1 MLPSVNTS
9 RWPFTAPSVP
19 ASTFSAT
26 HGVRNPLIRN
36 FIPVKV
42 KSGAGVTL
50 IWHWLHVNPVCRTN
64 AGTRASA
71 TCATTP
77 SAANTTATLSHRM
90 VASLPSGTLQGTVQH
105 CEQHNLRGCAPG
117 AQPLRP
123 PARFPTCNAIVA
135 GPHKTCQPPVRA
147 GRPHPHPRK
156 DTKPTVEVHCGSR
169 VRATTLRPLQQHY
182 HRYWKFRSQVLPLR
196 QF

>member
-77 SAANTTATLSHRM
+77 SAANTTATLSHRIFCLLNYGYSAGYHPLLLLLLLLLQLLLLLLLLLLARLGGD
-90 VASLPSGTLQGTVQH
+90 VTDQGLDVRRGQLGVVHLDALIFRHQPHRRGIACLHLFRVLEPLAVPRSAPTL
-105 CEQHNLRGCAPG
+105 
-117 AQPLRP
+117 
-123 PARFPTCNAIVA
+123 
-135 GPHKTCQPPVRA
+135 
-147 GRPHPHPRK
+147 
-156 DTKPTVEVHCGSR
+156 
-169 VRATTLRPLQQHY
+169 
-182 HRYWKFRSQVLPLR
+182 
-196 QF
+196 

>member
-1 MLPSVNTS
+1 MFATAAGRAGSDAGVVCCTIVARAWKLSMLPSVKTS

-90 VASLPSGTLQGTVQH
+90 VCLLTSG
-105 CEQHNLRGCAPG
+105 
-117 AQPLRP
+117 
-123 PARFPTCNAIVA
+123 
-135 GPHKTCQPPVRA
+135 
-147 GRPHPHPRK
+147 
-156 DTKPTVEVHCGSR
+156 
-169 VRATTLRPLQQHY
+169 
-182 HRYWKFRSQVLPLR
+182 
-196 QF
+196 